1 MPEWV
6 KNMPEYRFDGAFG
19 TLYQSRGGREE
30 ICEAADLREPT
41 LVAGIHRDY
50 ISAGAD
56 AIKTN
61 TYQANPLVFPD
72 NGMLSEVIS
81 AGFRI
86 ANMCAAEADVR
97 YGKKVEVFA
106 DIGGIPADYDTAS
119 DGYMRVAG
127 EFLRLGADR
136 FLFETLDDLAPLIP
150 ALVHVKKERP
160 DSVVIVSFATAQD
173 GYTRLGRNI
182 FTLLGA
188 AAEYADFVGMNCVC
202 GPSVMLGLASEIPSR
217 IPGFDMRRLSLMPNA
232 SYPARQNGRMVFAD
246 NTVYFAEKLASMA
259 ALGVGAVGGC
269 CGTTPEHMRL
279 AYLRLGESAEVGVY
293 GSSPE
298 QTVGRKSFFE
308 CFDYS
313 GKLIAIELN
322 PPVNTDSSFFC
333 DCAHRFIAAGVDALT
348 LTDSPLARG
357 RADPMALAAKLH
369 RETGMPVLPHL
380 TCRDRNRI
388 AMKGAMLAAAMDGVD
403 SVLAI
408 TGDSPDEGLRSDGIK
423 AVYNMSSLGLISYIS
438 SLNEDVFAA
447 SPMYVAGALNVNA
460 PNFGAELSRAE
471 KKIAAGAKM
480 LMTQAIFTPE
490 SAENLK
496 RAYKLIKEKYPDV
509 RLLAGIMPLAG
520 YKNAVFLKNE
530 VGGIAIP
537 DGLIEKLKDAS
548 KEDAKRIVI
557 DFAERTIDE
566 VYAFADGF
574 YIMFPLKRYELA
586 EELVGYIRGKR

>member
-1 MPEWV
+1 
-6 KNMPEYRFDGAFG
+6 MPEYRFDGAFG

-30 ICEAADLREPT
+30 ICEAADLHEPT

-72 NGMLSEVIS
+72 KSMLSDVIS
-81 AGFRI
+81 AGYRI
-86 ANMCAAEADVR
+86 ANMCAAEANER

-119 DGYMRVAG
+119 DGYMKVAD

-182 FTLLGA
+182 FTLLRA
-188 AAEYADFVGMNCVC
+188 AADYADFVGMNCVC

-232 SYPARQNGRMVFAD
+232 SYPARQN

-259 ALGVGAVGGC
+259 ALGAGAVGGC

-279 AYLRLGESAEVGVY
+279 AYLRLGKSVEAGVP
-293 GSSPE
+293 GSVHE
-298 QTVGRKSFFE
+298 QTVGRNSFFE
-308 CFDYS
+308 RFDYS
-313 GKLIAIELN
+313 DKLIAVELN
-322 PPVNTDSSFFC
+322 PPVNTDSSFFY

-369 RETGMPVLPHL
+369 RETGIPVLPHL

-438 SLNEDVFAA
+438 SLNGDVFAA
-447 SPMYVAGALNVNA
+447 SPIYVAGALNVNA
-460 PNFGAELSRAE
+460 PNFAAELSKAE

-496 RAYKLIKEKYPDV
+496 SAYLLIKEKYPDV

-530 VGGIAIP
+530 VGGITIP
-537 DGLIEKLKDAS
+537 DELIDKLKDAS
-548 KEDAKRIVI
+548 KEEAKRIVT
-557 DFAERTIDE
+557 DFAESTIDE
-566 VYAFADGF
+566 IYAFADGF
-574 YIMFPLKRYELA
+574 YIMFPLKRAELA